1 MKIFEFDSADEMR
14 SGAVARQVDGD
25 GNPVNEDGTPV
36 VTANALGGGI
46 TGGATEEESERNARL
61 ARENA
66 EMLAEEEA
74 KMEEA
79 NHGLK
84 FAIRPIKAFSIGR
97 IEFPMEIVNEINDH
111 IDNVIIPKNDSF
123 ADGLVGQLKNDNKS
137 AQLNFPL
144 DDEVGQQLKTVFEQV
159 GKTYLKQG
167 YERDADTDCFQCWSN
182 HAYAGDYNPYHDH
195 GVQTM
200 AGLSGFLWLKN
211 PECIEKLDSVPA
223 GLNNA
228 SGSVDGFTQLI
239 WGTNTRKDIM
249 SLHGQQE
256 EFIKPEVGVMLIFPN
271 WLKHQVMPFFGEGER
286 RSLAMNWNV
295 TDTEAQLRAF
305 MSDREE
311 EKYDAYLAE
320 QEQKES

>member
-1 MKIFEFDSADEMR
+1 MKIFEFDSVEKATDG
-14 SGAVARQVDGD
+14 SVGRQVDGD

-36 VTANALGGGI
+36 VTDNVLTGSF
-46 TGGATEEESERNARL
+46 TGGATEEEAERNARL

-74 KMEEA
+74 KMEEV

-97 IEFPMEIVNEINDH
+97 IEFPMEIIDEVNDH
-111 IDNVIIPKNDSF
+111 IDNVIIPKSESF
-123 ADGLVGQLKNDNKS
+123 ADGLVGQLKNDKRS

-159 GKTYLKQG
+159 GKSYLKQG
-167 YERDADTDCFQCWSN
+167 YDRDADTDCFQCWSN

-211 PECIEKLDSVPA
+211 PECIEKLDPVPA

-256 EFIKPEVGVMLIFPN
+256 DYIKPEVGVMLIFPN

-295 TDTEAQLRAF
+295 TDTEAQLRKF

-311 EKYDAYLAE
+311 EKYDDYLAE
-320 QEQKES
+320 KKGK

>member
-211 PECIEKLDSVPA
+211 PECIEKLDPVPA

-320 QEQKES
+320 KKDK